1 MHYVRNYLAANGF
14 LEIETPMLTKST
26 PEGARDYVVPSRIH
40 EGKFYALPQ
49 SPQLFKQLL
58 MIAGFERYYQVA
70 RCFRDE
76 DLRADRQPE
85 FTQIDV
91 EMSFVDADDVMA
103 IMEEMIVG
111 LTENITGKKIEKP
124 IPRMSHAEAMLRYG
138 SDRPDTRFGLEIVD
152 VTDALAES
160 EFRVFAATVAGGGV
174 IRGINAKGCGAK
186 FSRREIDELTA
197 KAEDYGAK
205 GLVWFNIGETIKSP
219 VAKFLTEGEIQ
230 GICDRLEAEE
240 GDLLLLVADAP
251 ETAANVLGRLRLFLG
266 AKLDLMDPE
275 AFNFLWV
282 VDWPLFE
289 YDEEEGRYVAAHH
302 PFTAPHDDDIEIL
315 TTDQKNVRAK
325 AYDLVLNGV
334 ELGGGSIRIS
344 RKEQQMNMFKALG
357 FTPEEA
363 QEKFGFFLEA
373 FEYGAPPHGGIAF
386 GLDRIVMLLTGRDS
400 IRDVIAFPKTTS
412 ALDLMVDAPSVIS
425 EQQLQELKLSIK
437 TR

>member
-1 MHYVRNYLAANGF
+1 
-14 LEIETPMLTKST
+14 
-26 PEGARDYVVPSRIH
+26 
-40 EGKFYALPQ
+40 
-49 SPQLFKQLL
+49 

-70 RCFRDE
+70 RCFRDG

-251 ETAANVLGRLRLFLG
+251 ETAADVLGRLRLFLG

-315 TTDQKNVRAK
+315 TTDQK
-325 AYDLVLNGV
+325 
-334 ELGGGSIRIS
+334 
-344 RKEQQMNMFKALG
+344 M
-357 FTPEEA
+357 
-363 QEKFGFFLEA
+363 
-373 FEYGAPPHGGIAF
+373 
-386 GLDRIVMLLTGRDS
+386 
-400 IRDVIAFPKTTS
+400 
-412 ALDLMVDAPSVIS
+412 
-425 EQQLQELKLSIK
+425 
-437 TR
+437 